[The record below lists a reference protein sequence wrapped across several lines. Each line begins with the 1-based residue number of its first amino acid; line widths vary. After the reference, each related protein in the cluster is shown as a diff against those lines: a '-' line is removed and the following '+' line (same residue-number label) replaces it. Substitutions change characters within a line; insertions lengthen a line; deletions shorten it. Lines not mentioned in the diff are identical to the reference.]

1 MPLQPGQKKTKKT
14 AASFKVI
21 YPFIRLTFLMQEQ
34 KLAILAEER
43 KQNVIQTVKDYGKR
57 LFGFIRKN
65 VNTDADAEDILQD
78 VWYQYANAS
87 TNQTIEQVSGW
98 LFKVAR
104 NKITDRYRKKKD
116 SRIDDYRYEN
126 EDGELQFRE
135 LFFTLDNDPELA
147 DIKKIFWEELFSA
160 LEELPANQ
168 RDVFILNE
176 LEELTLREIADR
188 SGENLKTI
196 ISRKRYAVLHLR
208 SRLQYLY
215 DELMN
220 Y

>member
-1 MPLQPGQKKTKKT
+1 
-14 AASFKVI
+14 
-21 YPFIRLTFLMQEQ
+21 MQEQ

-43 KQNVIQTVKDYGKR
+43 KQNVIQTVKEYGKR

-78 VWYQYANAS
+78 VWYQYTNA
-87 TNQTIEQVSGW
+87 TATQTIEQVSGW

-104 NKITDRYRKKKD
+104 NKITDKYRKKKD
-116 SRIDDYRYEN
+116 NRIDDFQYEN
-126 EDGELQFRE
+126 EEGELQFRE

-147 DIKKIFWEELFSA
+147 DIKKLFWEELFAA

-176 LEELTLREIADR
+176 LEEKTLQEIADAA
-188 SGENLKTI
+188 GENLKTI

-208 SRLQYLY
+208 NRLQYLY